1 MEGGID
7 VIGSGLEADDIDAV
21 LTFWRRAA
29 GPSTLVDEAV
39 DINRVVKTTTSSLLL
54 AVDDDVLVGSIIA
67 GWDGWR
73 GNLYRLAVAQDR
85 RAQGLGRRLVAAAE
99 ESLAERGCQRV
110 TALVHLE
117 LGDAAPFWAKVGYEH
132 DTEVGR
138 FVRNLE

>member
-1 MEGGID
+1 MN
-7 VIGSGLEADDIDAV
+7 LEIREATVDDIDAV
-21 LTFWRRAA
+21 LTLWRRAA

-39 DINRVVKTTTSSLLL
+39 DINRVVKTTTSSLLV
-54 AVDDDVLVGSIIA
+54 AVDGDVLVGSIIA

-73 GNLYRLAVAQDR
+73 GNLYRLAVAKDR
-85 RAQGLGRRLVAAAE
+85 RTQGLGRRLVAAAE

-117 LGDAAPFWAKVGYEH
+117 LSDAAPFWAKVGYEH